1 MCGICGVYVYQR
13 KYDLPQRVI
22 EKMTDIMAHRGP
34 DDEGAFFGYPAEGGY
49 RVGLGHRRLSII
61 DLTSGHQPMSSA
73 DGSCQIVYNGEI
85 YNYLELKKEL
95 ETKGHVFQTQ
105 SDTEVILHLYVEY
118 GEKCLDFLNGIF
130 AFAIWDEKKKKL
142 FMTRDRYGTKPLY
155 YYQDENVFLFASEI
169 KALLQTGLVKTALDH
184 YALKEYFTFQ
194 NVFNDLTLFKNIKN
208 MPPASFMA
216 IENNRVTI
224 TKYWDI
230 SYKDG
235 MDRGESYYI
244 EQLRSM
250 LPRVVKRQLISDVP
264 LGSFL
269 SGGMDSS
276 TLVVLANRY
285 LSPLT
290 TFTCG
295 FNMNSISGLELSF
308 DERKEAA
315 ELINDLAITHYEVVL
330 QAGDLQRIL
339 PKLVWHLED
348 LKMGMSYP
356 NYYISELASKFVK
369 VSLSGAGGDEVFAG
383 YPWRY
388 ELVSQ
393 VAPAQF
399 NEIYFKYWQRLV
411 TEDTHA
417 EFFSPQVYQQNK
429 DYSLFEVFKEVLDSG
444 NNEGLLNKAL
454 YFETKTFL
462 AGLLTVDDKLG
473 MANSLEV
480 RVPFLDNELVDFMQ
494 TVPAKYKFKENTS
507 KYLMK
512 KAMTGILPDFVLDR
526 KKQGF
531 TPPEQSWYRGQTMG
545 YIRELLLSPRADR
558 GIFNPKYVQ
567 RVIDQH
573 VSGQVNHR
581 LLIWSLLCFEWWCR
595 IFLEGEEIPRA

>member
-13 KYDLPQRVI
+13 KYDLPQQI
-22 EKMTDIMAHRGP
+22 IKKMTDIMAYRGP

-61 DLTSGHQPMSSA
+61 DLKSGHQPMASV

-85 YNYLELKKEL
+85 YNYRELKKDL
-95 ETKGHVFQTQ
+95 EARGHVFQTR
-105 SDTEVILHLYVEY
+105 SDTEVIIQLYQEY
-118 GEKCLDFLNGIF
+118 GEQCLNALNGIF
-130 AFAIWDEKKKKL
+130 AFAIWDDKKKKL
-142 FMTRDRYGTKPLY
+142 FMARDRYGTKPLY
-155 YYQDENVFLFASEI
+155 YYQDDDVFIFSSEI
-169 KALLQTGLVKTALDH
+169 KALLQTGLVKAGLEH
-184 YALKEYFTFQ
+184 RALKEYFAFQ
-194 NVFNDLTLFKNIKN
+194 NIFSDLTLFKGIINLS
-208 MPPASFMA
+208 PGSSLT
-216 IENNRVTI
+216 IEQGRARTR
-224 TKYWDI
+224 KYWEIQYRD
-230 SYKDG
+230 SEDK
-235 MDRGESYYI
+235 GEDYYVSH
-244 EQLRSM
+244 LRDL
-250 LPRVVKRQLISDVP
+250 LPAVVKRQLVSDVP

-269 SGGMDSS
+269 SGGMDSG

-295 FNMNSISGLELSF
+295 FNMNSISGLEASF
-308 DERKEAA
+308 DERKEAG
-315 ELINDLAITHYEVVL
+315 ELIKNLAITHYEVVL
-330 QAGDLQRIL
+330 QAGDLQKIL
-339 PKLVWHLED
+339 PKLVWYLED

-388 ELVSQ
+388 ELASQ
-393 VAPAQF
+393 TAPDKF
-399 NEIYFKYWQRLV
+399 TEVYYKYWQRLV
-411 TEDTHA
+411 PEQDQF
-417 EFFSPQVYQQNK
+417 EFFSPQIYQQAR
-429 DYSLFEVFKEVLDSG
+429 DYSLRQVFEEVLNSG
-444 NNEGLLNKAL
+444 NNQGVLNKVLA
-454 YFETKTFL
+454 FETKTFL

-473 MANSLEV
+473 MASSLEV

-512 KAMTGILPDFVLDR
+512 KAMEGILPDFVLNR

-531 TPPEQSWYRGQTMG
+531 SAPDQSWYKGPTMG
-545 YIRELLLSPRADR
+545 YIKELLLSDRAER
-558 GIFNPKYVQ
+558 GIFKRQYVQ
-567 RVIDQH
+567 QVIDQH

-581 LLIWSLLCFEWWCR
+581 LIIWSMLSFEWWCR
-595 IFLEGEEIPRA
+595 IFLEGEDISRA